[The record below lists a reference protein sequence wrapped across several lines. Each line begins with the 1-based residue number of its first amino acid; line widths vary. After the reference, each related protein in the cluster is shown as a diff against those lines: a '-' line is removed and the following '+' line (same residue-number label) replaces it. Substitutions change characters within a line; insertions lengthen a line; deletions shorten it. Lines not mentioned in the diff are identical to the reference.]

1 MTYWVAVAPEL
12 CALVPIA
19 FAFCLFPRA
28 FQLEVRRARTAGHV
42 NCKVWA
48 SKQDGTFHQPQTAF
62 SAARFRFVASLTS
75 YVRRL
80 EANSMRLSLLFDS
93 SSSRWISSGWMPMVG
108 R

>member
-1 MTYWVAVAPEL
+1 MTYWVAVAPDL
-12 CALVPIA
+12 CALVPTA

-28 FQLEVRRARTAGHV
+28 FQLGVRRARTAGHV
-42 NCKVWA
+42 NGKVWA
-48 SKQDGTFHQPQTAF
+48 SNRDGTFHQLQTAF

-80 EANSMRLSLLFDS
+80 EANSRRLSLLFDN
-93 SSSRWISSGWMPMVG
+93 SSSRWISSGWTPVVE